1 MFTRTTILENILSA
15 LRDLAPASQEINA
28 KSDLVS
34 DLGLESV
41 QMMDLLMILEDK
53 YDLSIPINILM
64 DVSTPEELAD
74 ALVACVEERHGA
86 V

>member
-1 MFTRTTILENILSA
+1 MFTRATILENVLSA
-15 LRDLAPASQEINA
+15 LRELSPNAQEINA
-28 KSDLVS
+28 QSDLVT

-64 DVSTPEELAD
+64 DVRNPEQLAD
-74 ALVACVEERHGA
+74 ALVVCVEERHGA